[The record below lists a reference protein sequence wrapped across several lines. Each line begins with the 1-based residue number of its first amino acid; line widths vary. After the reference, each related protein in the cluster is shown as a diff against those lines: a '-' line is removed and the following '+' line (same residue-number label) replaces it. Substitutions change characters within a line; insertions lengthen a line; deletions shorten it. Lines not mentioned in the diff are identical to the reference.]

1 MIPTKMYNTNE
12 ANNLIYQIIH
22 SAFNVYNEL
31 HGGLLESVY
40 ESALVYELQLNN
52 ISVDQQKEL
61 PVWYKGIILDKKYR
75 MDIVVD
81 NVIIIEL
88 KAVAEILPE
97 HRMQLFNYLRL
108 THIPMGILINFS
120 LDDGVKFEK
129 YKYEVEQ
136 NTCHAF

>member
-1 MIPTKMYNTNE
+1 MHNMNE
-12 ANNLIYQIIH
+12 INSLIYQIIN

-61 PVWYKGIILDKKYR
+61 SVWYKGVLLDKKYR

-81 NVIIIEL
+81 NRVIIEL
-88 KAVAEILPE
+88 KAITEILPE

-108 THIPMGILINFS
+108 THIPMGILLNFN
-120 LDDGVKFEK
+120 LNDGVKFEK
-129 YKYEVEQ
+129 YKYDIER
-136 NTCHAF
+136 NTCYAF